1 MIRLEHVTKAYYY
14 HGHPKFIVRDVNV
27 TFPTR
32 ASVGLMGRNGAGK
45 STLMQIIA
53 GSLNPDSGR
62 VRVDGAIS
70 WPIGLTGCIHPELT
84 GAQNVKFI
92 ARIYGVDTEE
102 LIDFVAD
109 FAELG
114 MNFNEPVRTYSSG
127 MRARLNF
134 GMSMGIK
141 FDTYLIDEVS
151 AVGDAGFKKKS
162 RIVFD
167 ERMSNAGSGC
177 PRARPIR
184 RSMPATRTSA
194 PSSGSRATP
203 GSRIPSRRRST
214 PSASR
219 TSRPARWRTPARS
232 RIAQRSSQRTKRRPR
247 PRRSKQCSAWRRTS

>member
-162 RIVFD
+162 RMVFD
-167 ERMSNAGSGC
+167 ERMSNAGSIFVSHSPSLIKAMCTSGAVLENGTLTYFDDVNDALDQH
-177 PRARPIR
+177 ARN
-184 RSMPATRTSA
+184 MLGADY
-194 PSSGSRATP
+194 
-203 GSRIPSRRRST
+203 
-214 PSASR
+214 
-219 TSRPARWRTPARS
+219 
-232 RIAQRSSQRTKRRPR
+232 KM
-247 PRRSKQCSAWRRTS
+247 SKEFMDE